1 MKPKITDLYSGFQ
14 NIRKHRQF
22 KNITVLYASMIIGV
36 FFGIVVSVINT
47 RFLGAESFGDFKF
60 IHSVYYFF
68 SIIISFG
75 FLVTSSKLLAEKKN
89 DGIRK
94 ELIGSSL
101 IISSCLGIIFVII
114 MLLFALFQKNY
125 FAKDLSSVIMMISPL
140 FIFVPFIQGMENIY
154 QGENRIVELAFFRQ
168 SPQVIYIIVVLFLY
182 TRGLINLET
191 ALISQLSIYGLV
203 ILVSAYIL
211 KPKFRNI
218 NEVYKLI
225 FSENRKYGF
234 NVYVGSV
241 IGVSSTHLGPMII
254 SFFSDNNIDVGF
266 YSLALTVTMPL
277 VLIPTVVGT
286 SFFKE
291 FANRPNIPV
300 KATKATIMI
309 SIFSLIIFLL
319 MIKPMII
326 LLYSKDF
333 EEAANLAY
341 VVAAGQILHGFGN
354 YYNRFLGSKGQ
365 GKFLRNG
372 AIAVGVTNIGGFLV
386 VIPFLGAYG
395 AAYTKLISGIV
406 FIASMLFY
414 YKKFLKKN
422 KLTI

>member
-1 MKPKITDLYSGFQ
+1 MRPKITDLYSGFQ

-22 KNITVLYASMIIGV
+22 KNISVLYVSMILGV
-36 FFGIVVSVINT
+36 FFGIIVSVINT

-101 IISSCLGIIFVII
+101 IISSCLGILFVIV
-114 MLLFALFQKNY
+114 MVFFALVQKNY
-125 FAKDLSSVIMMISPL
+125 FAKDLSSVIIMVSPL
-140 FIFVPFIQGMENIY
+140 FFFVPFIQGMENIY
-154 QGENRIVELAFFRQ
+154 QGDNRIIELAFFRQ
-168 SPQVIYIIVVLFLY
+168 SPQVMYIIVVLILY
-182 TRGLINLET
+182 SSGLMNLET
-191 ALISQLSIYGLV
+191 ALISQLSVYGLV
-203 ILVSAYIL
+203 IVASTFML
-211 KPKFRNI
+211 KPKFTNI
-218 NEVYKLI
+218 KEVFKLI
-225 FSENRKYGF
+225 FSENRRYGF
-234 NVYVGSV
+234 NVYIGSV
-241 IGVSSTHLGPMII
+241 IGVSSTHLGPMVI

-291 FANRPNIPV
+291 FANRPDIPA
-300 KATKATIMI
+300 KATRATIII
-309 SIFSLIIFLL
+309 SLFSLIVFLIL
-319 MIKPMII
+319 IKPMITF
-326 LLYSKDF
+326 LYSKDF
-333 EEAANLAY
+333 AEAANLAY
-341 VVAAGQILHGFGN
+341 IVSAGQILHGFGN

-372 AIAVGVTNIGGFLV
+372 AVAVGITNIAGFII
-386 VIPFLGAYG
+386 VIPFFGAYG
-395 AAYTKLISGIV
+395 AAFTKLLSGMV
-406 FIASMLFY
+406 FIWSMLYY
-414 YKKFLKKN
+414 YKKFMNKN
-422 KLTI
+422 NLTI